1 MSFWRFILWILTVS
15 HFLKLTFSD
24 FAKSPLAERL
34 IVNKVVGG
42 KGTNVLDVPLL
53 RLGVFLCLLLLW
65 ETNGV
70 VENSATFGG
79 LTGALIDF
87 HFASFVSLF

>member
-24 FAKSPLAERL
+24 FAKSPLAKRL

-53 RLGVFLCLLLLW
+53 RLGVLLRLLLPVEAVYRPKMLL
-65 ETNGV
+65 V
-70 VENSATFGG
+70 VLVVYPQLKYFEPS
-79 LTGALIDF
+79 
-87 HFASFVSLF
+87 

>member
-15 HFLKLTFSD
+15 QFLKLTFSD

-53 RLGVFLCLLLLW
+53 RLVLFIVGLLLLKQ
-65 ETNGV
+65 TNSM
-70 VENSATFGG
+70 VEN
-79 LTGALIDF
+79 
-87 HFASFVSLF
+87 FA